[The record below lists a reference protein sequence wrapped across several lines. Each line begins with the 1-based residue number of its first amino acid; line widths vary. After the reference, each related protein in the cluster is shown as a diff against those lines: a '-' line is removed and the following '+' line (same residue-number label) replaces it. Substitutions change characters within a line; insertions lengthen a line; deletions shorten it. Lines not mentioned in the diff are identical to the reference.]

1 MREVR
6 EEKERGREWRELE
19 ERESVL
25 RRGKRGAVGRRE
37 GVPRVLQNVNSIE
50 EVGSGKEVSEQL
62 LRSSTRRCEEERVTI
77 KLFRVA
83 VFSATLDRVSVCRF
97 AARCMIRNPSHTT
110 DWGH

>member
-25 RRGKRGAVGRRE
+25 RRGKRGAVGRRV

-62 LRSSTRRCEEERVTI
+62 LRSRTRSFVEERISINLCSVA
-77 KLFRVA
+77 LFIDMV
-83 VFSATLDRVSVCRF
+83 DRVSVCRF
-97 AARCMIRNPSHTT
+97 AVLWKI
-110 DWGH
+110 